1 MTVHHGDR
9 PFFANESSVS
19 PFFFSEYDSSVTY
32 QTFSLDCNGA
42 AGDMIYIT
50 DVDLDVEE
58 TIGHG
63 ISEVAVISG
72 PGFSKSNLVYLL
84 LLSLFG
90 YY

>member
-1 MTVHHGDR
+1 
-9 PFFANESSVS
+9 
-19 PFFFSEYDSSVTY
+19 
-32 QTFSLDCNGA
+32 
-42 AGDMIYIT
+42 MIYIT